1 VLGLLIGGILY
12 AIFLPI
18 YDVISKIKI

>member
-18 YDVISKIKI
+18 YDVISKIKF